1 MSSILQENSDMSS
14 QRRVNS
20 QRGGHDDNR
29 SLPKSPDLKTIQN
42 TASSLVAPNT
52 AEKTSF
58 FNEIASR
65 DTDSSRKKM
74 SMAHHQ
80 SLTPLPNHHNVMKI
94 MDRTSKKLPALHSDS
109 YNSRSN
115 SGFAQRMSEV
125 QSSPNKE
132 YNFTRRSNESNFLNV
147 SKSGANLVQDKF
159 DFIRSKQEK
168 DLDRWKRKLAIQ
180 KEQTNYLDNKGKSIE
195 ELLERKSTQVLE
207 M

>member
-1 MSSILQENSDMSS
+1 MSSH
-14 QRRVNS
+14 RRVNS
-20 QRGGHDDNR
+20 QRGGHDKNQ
-29 SLPKSPDLKTIQN
+29 SLPKSPDLRTIQN
-42 TASSLVAPNT
+42 TATSLIAPNT
-52 AEKTSF
+52 AEKASF

-80 SLTPLPNHHNVMKI
+80 SLTPLPNHNNVMKI

-125 QSSPNKE
+125 HSSANKEYPKE

-147 SKSGANLVQDKF
+147 SKSGVNLVQDKF

-168 DLDRWKRKLAIQ
+168 DLDRWKRKLA
-180 KEQTNYLDNKGKSIE
+180 L
-195 ELLERKSTQVLE
+195 
-207 M
+207 